1 MTPIKS
7 TLSREFLLA
16 MVGAMYRYE
25 AHDVRDPALL
35 TDAEMLDFYAAYM
48 GVSA

>member
-1 MTPIKS
+1 MKTINSK
-7 TLSREFLLA
+7 LSREFLLA

-48 GVSA
+48 GVPA